1 MTLQNARKK
10 KVVGKSLYLI
20 KMMHPLGVDSTSPVI
35 KGRKESPFLIALE
48 ILNPSCPIIP
58 LNWIFE
64 SCCVL
69 ASKKLTSLVTRIRC
83 PSTSFLES
91 ALTSVSLWKG
101 NSFKVFYFT
110 AMQEISTF
118 TFFGSLLTS
127 TVSRAGGFDLKY

>member
-1 MTLQNARKK
+1 MTLQNARKN

-35 KGRKESPFLIALE
+35 KGRKESPFVIALE

-69 ASKKLTSLVTRIRC
+69 ASKKFTSRVTRIKC
-83 PSTSFLES
+83 PNTSFLES
-91 ALTSVSLWKG
+91 ELTRISLCAG
-101 NSFKVFYFT
+101 RRFKFYYFT
-110 AMQEISTF
+110 AMQEISTL